1 MTADHETLAIVATVT
16 TEVEGQLLANILNER
31 GIPAVV
37 TGGITSEFRA
47 QTPGAVHVM
56 VKQGSLSAARSA
68 LAERA
73 QHRPSSEAV
82 ATDQEFS
89 AYQSGLTAFGIW
101 SLLIGESL
109 AIVGILAYLA
119 MGGDLVGGLAT
130 LVVSVGGRAT
140 GYRSRRFAPP
150 KPSLRVTFFRAT

>member
-1 MTADHETLAIVATVT
+1 MLRGQLTMAADDETLAIVATVT
-16 TEVEGQLLANILNER
+16 TEVEGQLLANILDER

-37 TGGITSEFRA
+37 TGGTTSEFRA
-47 QTPGAVHVM
+47 QAPGAVQVM

-73 QHRPSSEAV
+73 QHRPSPEAV
-82 ATDQEFS
+82 AGEQEFP
-89 AYQSGLTAFGIW
+89 AYQSRLTAFGIW

-109 AIVGILAYLA
+109 AIAGILAYLA

-130 LVVSVGGRAT
+130 LVVSVGIVAAILTR
-140 GYRSRRFAPP
+140 RRFA
-150 KPSLRVTFFRAT
+150 TH